1 MKKLV
6 FLGTC
11 QTRRLE
17 VLYAEKF
24 SPITGDTTEFIA
36 SFENIT
42 PRVRELMETA
52 DVILAQVADTEQK
65 VAPRMFDTKARIIEF
80 PYVSGMFL
88 WPYSGRAH
96 IHNKKILPRLP
107 DGPYG
112 AQLGNP
118 WLNARIKAGAKPE
131 DIAAEYEALDL
142 SKAVNLDRTFELAL
156 NGARKRDQKTGFA
169 IADIIE
175 ARLTDTSLFMTP
187 DNFEL
192 PLFGPLATGVYSQL
206 GISQAAI
213 EATLEAL
220 WRSPFPILDHPIHPS
235 VARHFGLKYIG
246 PNTRYRTYS
255 GEKLTF
261 SEWIGRYVRYEW
273 NDTLHQAAQKSGQ
286 IRRFDDEAQATL
298 DQLDA
303 GLAASNGSAYGEVG
317 RSHLLY
323 LKGDRAGAL
332 AATRRALAFE
342 PTNPQIHGTLAIY
355 LAELGQFDEAIQ
367 VATGLTTRWPHYA
380 DGWNRLANVLSRQGK
395 LADAIAALR
404 HAVALE
410 PRGVEFTK
418 HLVSLLLRSGHA
430 EEARHVLTNLIV
442 MIPENADLC
451 GELSRVLG
459 QLGDS
464 DGALIAARRAV
475 AADPAS
481 ISHRGR
487 LADLLVD
494 RGDLVGA
501 AITLREA
508 MTLGADRASL
518 CMALGGLMIRLGR
531 SEEAI
536 AQFREAI
543 TLDPKNV
550 HLHQRLADTLY
561 QAGELDGAE
570 QSYRTVLSLDP
581 GQNSIRGTLAV
592 VIGRRGRH
600 DEALA
605 MIAEAMASTP
615 DDPHMMS
622 KQAYL
627 LTEKG
632 ALKEARAV
640 LERAVDIAPSL
651 AGLHGGLADLSE
663 REGDRIGALA
673 AYQKAMQLEGSN
685 IHFRRQ
691 ADRLSRLLHPQH
703 EADAAE

>member
-24 SPITGDTTEFIA
+24 SPVTGDTTEFIA
-36 SFENIT
+36 SFEPVT
-42 PRVRELMETA
+42 PRVREIMEAA
-52 DVILAQVADTEQK
+52 DIILAQVADTEQK

-96 IHNKKILPRLP
+96 IQNTKVLPRLP

-118 WLNARIKAGAKPE
+118 WLNSRIKAGAKPE

-156 NGARKRDQKTGFA
+156 NGARKRDEKTGFA
-169 IADIIE
+169 IADIIQ
-175 ARLTDTSLFMTP
+175 AQLTENPLFMTP

-192 PLFGPLATGVYSQL
+192 PLFRPLAVGVYTQL
-206 GISQAAI
+206 GISKAAV
-213 EATLEAL
+213 EAMLETL

-246 PNTRYRTYS
+246 PDTRYRTYS

-273 NDTLHQAAQKSGQ
+273 NDQLHEAAQKSGR
-286 IRRFDDEAQATL
+286 IRRFDAEAQETL
-298 DQLDA
+298 EQLDA
-303 GLAASNGSAYGEVG
+303 SLAACNGSAYGEVG

-323 LKGDRAGAL
+323 LKGDRTGAL
-332 AATRRALAFE
+332 AATRRASAFE
-342 PTNPQIHGTLAIY
+342 PTNPQIRGTLAIY
-355 LAELGQFDEAIQ
+355 LAELGQLDEAIQ
-367 VATGLTTRWPHYA
+367 VATDLTDRWPHYA
-380 DGWNRLANVLSRQGK
+380 DGWNRLANVLSRQGR
-395 LADAIAALR
+395 LPDAIATVQRAI
-404 HAVALE
+404 ALE
-410 PRGVEFTK
+410 PRSVELTK
-418 HLVSLLLRSGHA
+418 HLVSLLVRSGQA
-430 EEARHVLTNLIV
+430 EEARRALTNLIA
-442 MIPENADLC
+442 MIPENGDLYA
-451 GELSRVLG
+451 ELSRILD

-464 DGALIAARRAV
+464 DGAMIAARRAV
-475 AADPAS
+475 AADPGN
-481 ISHRGR
+481 ISYRGR

-508 MTLGADRASL
+508 MAFGADQSSL
-518 CMALGGLMIRLGR
+518 CMALGGLMVRLGR
-531 SEEAI
+531 SDDAI
-536 AQFREAI
+536 AQFRQAI
-543 TLDPKNV
+543 ALDPRNV

-561 QAGELDGAE
+561 NSGNLEGAE
-570 QSYRTVLSLDP
+570 ESYRAVLSLDP
-581 GQNSIRGTLAV
+581 AQTAVRGTLAV

-600 DEALA
+600 DEALD
-605 MIAEAMASTP
+605 MIAEAMAITP

-632 ALKEARAV
+632 ALADARAI
-640 LERAVDIAPSL
+640 LERAIAIAPQL
-651 AGLHGGLADLSE
+651 AGLQGGLADLLE
-663 REGDRIGALA
+663 REGDRTGALG

-685 IHFRRQ
+685 VHFRRQ
-691 ADRLSRLLHPQH
+691 AERLSSLLHPQH